1 MKIQRI
7 EDIIAWQKARELVVE
22 IYRLTNVSE
31 NFKKDFGLREQ
42 IRRAAVSA
50 MSNIAEGFGR
60 NSDKEM
66 SNFLNIASGSI
77 AEVQSQLYVALDL
90 KYIERGSF
98 DSVYL
103 LADEAS
109 RLLTAFMKYLRKPT
123 K

>member
-1 MKIQRI
+1 MKIQRF
-7 EDIIAWQKARELVVE
+7 EDIIAWQKARELVAE
-22 IYRLTNVSE
+22 IYRLTNASE

-42 IRRAAVSA
+42 VRRAAVSA

-66 SNFLNIASGSI
+66 ANFLNIASGSLS
-77 AEVQSQLYVALDL
+77 EVQSQIYVALDL
-90 KYIERGSF
+90 QYIGTDSF
-98 DSVYL
+98 DTVYS
-103 LADEAS
+103 LAGKTS